1 MLYKCVLYN
10 WTRFG
15 HLVNFGSEKVE
26 TKHVAGKI
34 CFGPLDSQ
42 IKGRP
47 KLLSTIKSILIDLIG
62 SAVRHVTSE
71 DNFCLFV

>member
-15 HLVNFGSEKVE
+15 HLVNFGSETVE

-42 IKGRP
+42 IKGR
-47 KLLSTIKSILIDLIG
+47 KISFEAHNVESNLI
-62 SAVRHVTSE
+62 T
-71 DNFCLFV
+71 CYQ